1 MKLFLCHL
9 TSSTRDEDLKNLK
22 GNYFKRT
29 INPQNSITVVLYSWC
44 YSRGDSEVPPTRPE
58 DGNHPGL
65 DRVKF
70 QSLTDKI

>member
-1 MKLFLCHL
+1 MKLFLRHL
-9 TSSTRDEDLKNLK
+9 TSSTRDEDLK

-29 INPQNSITVVLYSWC
+29 INTQNSITLVLYSWC
-44 YSRGDSEVPPTRPE
+44 YSGGDSEVPPTRPE
-58 DGNHPGL
+58 DRNQPGL